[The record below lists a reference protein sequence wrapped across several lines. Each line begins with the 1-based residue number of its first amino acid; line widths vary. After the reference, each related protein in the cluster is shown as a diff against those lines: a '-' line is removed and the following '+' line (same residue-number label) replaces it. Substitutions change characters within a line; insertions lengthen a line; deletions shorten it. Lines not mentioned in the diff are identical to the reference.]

1 MSTPGSPS
9 SISFPD
15 TESHFSEVP
24 TEHLPP
30 HERQM
35 VNEQMLRR
43 RYFLSDY
50 EKYNPVQN
58 IHMLAS
64 HVFDLTEGILRLDNN
79 YAGSRRMLD
88 FVATNQR
95 DVDSSVRAVGTDLG
109 MLDGKVSGVTEDLGG
124 LREDINFLRSE
135 MHSIRLETQQ
145 TQQGIQELKQ
155 MLTMI
160 AVRG

>member
-1 MSTPGSPS
+1 
-9 SISFPD
+9 
-15 TESHFSEVP
+15 
-24 TEHLPP
+24 
-30 HERQM
+30 
-35 VNEQMLRR
+35 
-43 RYFLSDY
+43 
-50 EKYNPVQN
+50 
-58 IHMLAS
+58 MLAS

>member
-1 MSTPGSPS
+1 MSTSPGSPS
-9 SISFPD
+9 SID

-24 TEHLPP
+24 TEQLLP
-30 HERQM
+30 HERQ
-35 VNEQMLRR
+35 VVSEQMLRR

-58 IHMLAS
+58 IRMLAS
-64 HVFDLTEGILRLDNN
+64 HIFELSEGVMRLDNR
-79 YAGSRRMLD
+79 YTGSRRMLD

-95 DVDSSVRAVGTDLG
+95 DVDASVRAVGTDLG
-109 MLDGKVSGVTEDLGG
+109 MLDGKMSSYQTSVSDDIGG
-124 LREDINFLRSE
+124 LREDINVLRTE
-135 MHSIRLETQQ
+135 MHSIRQE

-155 MLTMI
+155 LLTMI

>member
-95 DVDSSVRAVGTDLG
+95 DVDASVRAVGTDL
-109 MLDGKVSGVTEDLGG
+109 SSVTEDLGG
-124 LREDINFLRSE
+124 LKEDINFLRSE